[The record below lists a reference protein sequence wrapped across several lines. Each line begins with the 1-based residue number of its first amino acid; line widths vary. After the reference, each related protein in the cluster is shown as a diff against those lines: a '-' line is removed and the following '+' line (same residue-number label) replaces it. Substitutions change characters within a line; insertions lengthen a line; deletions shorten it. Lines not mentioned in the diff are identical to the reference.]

1 MEITNIEKNE
11 IIVDVQILYQRKK
24 HTKGETMSIKYT
36 EVQIE
41 KKKIKCILWQWYW
54 RHITLSIEGCELLKK
69 SNHRGRKSTN
79 RKNDP
84 LTSDAKQVKDKDKM
98 GHAKGESQE
107 HDNYN
112 QHKDVNFKLFCRRCL

>member
-41 KKKIKCILWQWYW
+41 KKK
-54 RHITLSIEGCELLKK
+54 
-69 SNHRGRKSTN
+69 
-79 RKNDP
+79 
-84 LTSDAKQVKDKDKM
+84 
-98 GHAKGESQE
+98 
-107 HDNYN
+107 
-112 QHKDVNFKLFCRRCL
+112 

>member
-41 KKKIKCILWQWYW
+41 KKKNKVYPLAVV
-54 RHITLSIEGCELLKK
+54 LK
-69 SNHRGRKSTN
+69 TYYI
-79 RKNDP
+79 
-84 LTSDAKQVKDKDKM
+84 V
-98 GHAKGESQE
+98 
-107 HDNYN
+107 Y
-112 QHKDVNFKLFCRRCL
+112 